1 MRSATWLPAT
11 FAITTFSQMRLLV
24 TAAESIAGV
33 PLGELTVTA
42 KLMQDA
48 LTIAAINATTVV
60 IKTSTFQTF
69 NGMKP

>member
-1 MRSATWLPAT
+1 MK
-11 FAITTFSQMRLLV
+11 LLV
-24 TAAESIAGV
+24 TASESIAGV

-60 IKTSTFQTF
+60 IKISTFRTF